1 MLTPIIAAGG
11 IVVNPNKEILWIFR
25 RGFWDLPKGKLDPN
39 ETIEAC
45 ALREVMEETGVSNLV
60 LGDLIMTTTHL
71 YHDMYLNT
79 EVEKTTYWYL
89 MTTDQ
94 LQDGIPQTEEDIEA
108 IAWVKKAD
116 LAPYLSKTYDTIKK
130 VMEDLRELWEYDQ
143 FVVSEVEKNTI
154 VLSDIS
160 GSASRSISLPRPISE
175 ELKVLFQN
183 FACGREVHPSSK
195 RTSERM
201 TRKT

>member
-1 MLTPIIAAGG
+1 LARIYRQKGNIFARVTKYYTHFMLTPIIAAGG

-60 LGDLIMTTTHL
+60 LGDLIMTTTHI
-71 YHDMYLNT
+71 YHDKYVNT
-79 EVEKTTYWYL
+79 EVEKTTYWYI

-108 IAWVKKAD
+108 IAWVKKED
-116 LAPYLSKTYDTIKK
+116 IAPYLAKTYETIKQ
-130 VMEDLRELWEYDQ
+130 VMETFL
-143 FVVSEVEKNTI
+143 
-154 VLSDIS
+154 
-160 GSASRSISLPRPISE
+160 
-175 ELKVLFQN
+175 
-183 FACGREVHPSSK
+183 
-195 RTSERM
+195 TSMNE
-201 TRKT
+201 

>member
-1 MLTPIIAAGG
+1 LARIYRQKGNIFARVTKYYTHFMLTPIIAAGG

-79 EVEKTTYWYL
+79 EVEKTTYWYK

-94 LQDGIPQTEEDIEA
+94 LQDGIPQTEEEIEA
-108 IAWVKKAD
+108 IAWVKKED
-116 LAPYLSKTYDTIKK
+116 IAPYLAKTYDTIKQ
-130 VMEDLRELWEYDQ
+130 VM
-143 FVVSEVEKNTI
+143 
-154 VLSDIS
+154 
-160 GSASRSISLPRPISE
+160 ASFL
-175 ELKVLFQN
+175 
-183 FACGREVHPSSK
+183 
-195 RTSERM
+195 TSMNE
-201 TRKT
+201 

>member
-45 ALREVMEETGVSNLV
+45 ALREVMEETGMSNLV
-60 LGDLIMTTTHL
+60 LGDLIITTTHL

-79 EVEKTTYWYL
+79 EVEKTTYWYK

-94 LQDGIPQTEEDIEA
+94 LQDGIPQIEEDIEA
-108 IAWVKKAD
+108 IAWVKKED
-116 LAPYLSKTYDTIKK
+116 IAPYLAKTYDTIKK
-130 VMEDLRELWEYDQ
+130 VMESFL
-143 FVVSEVEKNTI
+143 
-154 VLSDIS
+154 
-160 GSASRSISLPRPISE
+160 
-175 ELKVLFQN
+175 
-183 FACGREVHPSSK
+183 
-195 RTSERM
+195 TSM
-201 TRKT
+201 NV

>member
-1 MLTPIIAAGG
+1 LARIYRQKGNIFARVTKYYTHFMLTPIIAAGG
-11 IVVNPNKEILWIFR
+11 IVVNPNKEMLWIFR

-45 ALREVMEETGVSNLV
+45 ALREVMEETGVSHLV

-79 EVEKTTYWYL
+79 EVEKTTYWYK

-108 IAWVKKAD
+108 IAWVKKED
-116 LAPYLSKTYDTIKK
+116 IAPYLAKTYDTIKQ
-130 VMEDLRELWEYDQ
+130 VM
-143 FVVSEVEKNTI
+143 
-154 VLSDIS
+154 
-160 GSASRSISLPRPISE
+160 ASFL
-175 ELKVLFQN
+175 
-183 FACGREVHPSSK
+183 
-195 RTSERM
+195 TSMNE
-201 TRKT
+201 

>member
-1 MLTPIIAAGG
+1 LARIYRQKGNIFARVTKYYTHFMLTPIIAAGG

-79 EVEKTTYWYL
+79 EVEKTTYWYK

-94 LQDGIPQTEEDIEA
+94 LQDGIPQTEEEIET
-108 IAWVKKAD
+108 IAWVKKED
-116 LAPYLSKTYDTIKK
+116 IAPYLAKTYDTIKQ
-130 VMEDLRELWEYDQ
+130 VM
-143 FVVSEVEKNTI
+143 
-154 VLSDIS
+154 
-160 GSASRSISLPRPISE
+160 ASFL
-175 ELKVLFQN
+175 
-183 FACGREVHPSSK
+183 
-195 RTSERM
+195 TSMNE
-201 TRKT
+201 

>member
-71 YHDMYLNT
+71 YHDKYLNT
-79 EVEKTTYWYL
+79 EVEKTTYWYKL
-89 MTTDQ
+89 TTDQ

-108 IAWVKKAD
+108 IAWVKKED
-116 LAPYLSKTYDTIKK
+116 IAPYLAKTYETIKQ
-130 VMEDLRELWEYDQ
+130 VMETFL
-143 FVVSEVEKNTI
+143 
-154 VLSDIS
+154 
-160 GSASRSISLPRPISE
+160 
-175 ELKVLFQN
+175 
-183 FACGREVHPSSK
+183 
-195 RTSERM
+195 TSMNE
-201 TRKT
+201 

>member
-11 IVVNPNKEILWIFR
+11 SVVNQNKEMLWIFR

-45 ALREVMEETGVSNLV
+45 ALREVMEETGMSNLV

-79 EVEKTTYWYL
+79 EVEKTTYWYK

-94 LQDGIPQTEEDIEA
+94 LQDGIPQIEEDIEA

-116 LAPYLSKTYDTIKK
+116 IAPYLAKTYDSIKQ
-130 VMEDLRELWEYDQ
+130 VMEVFL
-143 FVVSEVEKNTI
+143 
-154 VLSDIS
+154 
-160 GSASRSISLPRPISE
+160 
-175 ELKVLFQN
+175 
-183 FACGREVHPSSK
+183 
-195 RTSERM
+195 TSM
-201 TRKT
+201 H